1 MNVAEK
7 IQLIRCA
14 RHAILNHPL
23 CAGLTSGKGRSII
36 TVKPE
41 IAAILGTD
49 GFESSYD
56 KGELLNCLLSGFD
69 MLERIRLKMV
79 EINSQN
85 QENNVEKIV
94 DGI

>member
-1 MNVAEK
+1 MKIAEK

-14 RHAILNHPL
+14 RQAILDHPL
-23 CAGLTSGKGRSII
+23 CADLITGKGCSII
-36 TVKPE
+36 VVKPE
-41 IAAILGTD
+41 IASILGTHA
-49 GFESSYD
+49 FEASYD
-56 KGELLNCLLSGFD
+56 KGKLLNCLLSGFD